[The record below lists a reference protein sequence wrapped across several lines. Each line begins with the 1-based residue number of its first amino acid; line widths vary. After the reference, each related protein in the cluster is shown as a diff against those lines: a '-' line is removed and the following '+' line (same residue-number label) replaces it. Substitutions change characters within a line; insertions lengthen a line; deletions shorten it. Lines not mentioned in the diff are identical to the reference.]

1 MDEPLVMNTAVDQCS
16 CFTLRRAS
24 RRVSALYD
32 EALSPVG
39 LRITQF
45 SMLVLLWE
53 NGGLAINALADRM
66 GLDRTTAGKNL
77 KPLEREG
84 YVSLHENAQDRR
96 SREVRLTAEGREI
109 LKRAAPLWK
118 KAQAAFDNLYGSE
131 RAQTLRSLLLTMPEP
146 KITWDDDR

>member
-1 MDEPLVMNTAVDQCS
+1 
-16 CFTLRRAS
+16 
-24 RRVSALYD
+24 
-32 EALSPVG
+32 
-39 LRITQF
+39 
-45 SMLVLLWE
+45 
-53 NGGLAINALADRM
+53 M